1 MQCQPGK
8 DLTEYRAATLA
19 PTMIRRREELRI
31 SRLPDPL
38 IPPLLGREQPHHAGL
53 CRFEENSRQPPALGR
68 ARVLWSEQ
76 FSYCLQNLSMMVHY
90 DAMKTLLVVATGKGL
105 RFVPEIGIP
114 NKRKDQSC
122 VANRHQQ
129 V

>member
-1 MQCQPGK
+1 MQFQPGK
-8 DLTEYRAATLA
+8 DLTEYRAAMLA
-19 PTMIRRREELRI
+19 STMIRRTVELCI

-38 IPPLLGREQPHHAGL
+38 IALPSGREQPHHAGL

-76 FSYCLQNLSMMVHY
+76 FSYRLQNLSMMVHY

-105 RFVPEIGIP
+105 RFVPEIGFP
-114 NKRKDQSC
+114 DEREDQS
-122 VANRHQQ
+122 RSEEHTSEL
-129 V
+129 